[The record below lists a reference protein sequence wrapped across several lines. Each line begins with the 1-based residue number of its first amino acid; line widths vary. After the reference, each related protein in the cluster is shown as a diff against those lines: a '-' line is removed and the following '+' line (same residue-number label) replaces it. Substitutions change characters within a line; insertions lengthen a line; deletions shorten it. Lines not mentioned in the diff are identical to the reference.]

1 MLALKTSS
9 NPNLAYSVKQFADKV
24 LLGRDRAS
32 RSEGTSGWEW
42 GWYTLGGIPLRGLE
56 SPVWRFMMCSENG
69 VFAEG
74 SLEFLRSLE
83 NIFVV
88 LFGID
93 SRKSIAFSDLIGGLS

>member
-1 MLALKTSS
+1 M
-9 NPNLAYSVKQFADKV
+9 
-24 LLGRDRAS
+24 LGRDRAS
-32 RSEGTSGWEW
+32 RSEGMSGWEW
-42 GWYTLGGIPLRGLE
+42 EWYTLGGIPLRGLE
-56 SPVWRFMMCSENG
+56 SPVWRFMMCFENG